1 MEAFRFINCSV
12 DPDGEIVSWH
22 WDFGDG
28 TTSTDPEP
36 VHQYERVGTYIVTLT
51 VTDNDGATSTRVRD
65 ITVCRRPLII
75 AATAATKTYGD
86 LYGFAGTEFSVEGL
100 VGDDSVTSVALVSD
114 GAPARASVGDYA
126 IVPSSAAG
134 IGLANYDIIYRDGT
148 LKVTRRPL
156 IITAADATKTYG
168 GLYEFTGTE
177 FSVEGLVGDDS
188 VARVTLASDG
198 APADAAAGTYSIV
211 IVAGSPVGIG
221 LTNYDITYRTG
232 TLRVYAPPVA
242 CFTWEPDCPKE
253 GEPFQL
259 MDCST
264 DADGEIVSWS
274 WDFRD
279 GTTSTDR
286 HPTAG
291 FGRAGT
297 YTVTLVVTDND
308 GLSDTVSHE
317 IAICEALGTLSVTPG
332 PGLLA
337 SPKSL
342 LLVVDAS
349 QSMEWWLGRPQDRV
363 VRMDAAKAA
372 LRELVAEMPDQ
383 LNVGL
388 LVYYNCDRI
397 ELVVPIGR
405 LDRTRLLTE
414 IEAIVP
420 TGATPI
426 GGALEQAA
434 DALGGHPGPSL
445 VLLVSDGEETCGGQP
460 VQAARALATSG
471 LDLRIDVIGLAVED
485 EPEVVQQL
493 RDIAAAGSG
502 TYFSAESTDA
512 LLTALRLAAP
522 VMFSVYDADEEA
534 VAAGVVGDPA
544 VTLRA
549 GQYTVVIETAL
560 GKVSVEAAVFSDKET
575 RVEVEYKD
583 GTFRALVL

>member
-1 MEAFRFINCSV
+1 MKRRTLFYLALAMLLAVGSGFAGNTNCPPEACFTWCPVCPRVMEAFRFINCSV

-51 VTDNDGATSTRVRD
+51 VTDNNGATSTRVRD

-75 AATAATKTYGD
+75 TAT
-86 LYGFAGTEFSVEGL
+86 
-100 VGDDSVTSVALVSD
+100 
-114 GAPARASVGDYA
+114 
-126 IVPSSAAG
+126 
-134 IGLANYDIIYRDGT
+134 
-148 LKVTRRPL
+148 
-156 IITAADATKTYG
+156 DATKTYG

-211 IVAGSPVGIG
+211 IIAGSPVGIG

-264 DADGEIVSWS
+264 DVDGEIVSWS
-274 WDFRD
+274 WDFGD

-291 FGRAGT
+291 FGSAGT

-308 GLSDTVSHE
+308 GLSDTASHE

-405 LDRTRLLTE
+405 LDRTRLLTK

-426 GGALEQAA
+426 GGALERAA
-434 DALGGHPGPSL
+434 GALSGQPGPSL

-460 VQAARALATSG
+460 VQAARELVTSRP
-471 LDLRIDVIGLAVED
+471 DVRIDVIGLAVED

-522 VMFSVYDADEEA
+522 VMFSVYDADGEA

-560 GKVSVEAAVFSDKET
+560 GQVSVEAAVFSDKET